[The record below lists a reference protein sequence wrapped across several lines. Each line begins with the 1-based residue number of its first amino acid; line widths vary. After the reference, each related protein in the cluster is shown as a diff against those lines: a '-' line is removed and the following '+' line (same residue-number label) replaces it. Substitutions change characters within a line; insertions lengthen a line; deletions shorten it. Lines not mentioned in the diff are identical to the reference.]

1 MPHLY
6 RFRNVWS
13 VQAPADEVFKALAD
27 LHEYPSWWRDVRAVR
42 QLDENSGQVNCRSLL
57 PFALDLGL
65 RRAEEEPDIG
75 RLRVDITGDL
85 VGFCGARVEDHGLWA
100 IVQIVQEV
108 ELRKEPLRRYE
119 PVLRPVLRANHAVM
133 MWRGQ
138 RGLRKHLDGGSLS

>member
-13 VQAPADEVFKALAD
+13 IPAPADEVFKALVD
-27 LHEYPSWWRDVRAVR
+27 LHGYPSWWRDVRAVR
-42 QLDENSGQVNCRSLL
+42 QVGENSGQVKCRSIL
-57 PFALDLGL
+57 PYALDLGL
-65 RRAEEEPDIG
+65 HRVEEEPDVG
-75 RLRVDITGDL
+75 RVRVDITGDL
-85 VGFCGARVEDHGLWA
+85 VGFSGARVEDHGMWS

-108 ELRKEPLRRYE
+108 ELRKDPLRRYE

-138 RGLRKHLDGGSLS
+138 RGLRKHLEGRSLS